1 MVVVTLVAA
10 VLGAALAAG
19 VFVLVRDA
27 RLRDSLDRARS
38 ETEFDLRLARSLPQ
52 NPAGLQGFVDA
63 YEGRGLRAVLIAA
76 GRTYVAG
83 PTTSVAIPEDLRAIV
98 TQGQLGY
105 ERQDVGATPTLIV
118 GGPTP
123 KGDAQLYFFFPE
135 TAIGDDLGQLRTALV
150 LGVLAVTVVGFAF
163 GHAASGRIRTLAEAE
178 RWQRRFTSDVSH
190 ELRTR
195 SAALVSEASVL
206 QENLD
211 RLPSELRRP
220 AELLVADVARLRRLV
235 EDLTS
240 MAQLDAGREVV
251 VSERFDLGALVTGAV
266 RSRGWEDRVQL
277 TTAAVDVVS
286 DRTRVD
292 RIAANLIANAIEHGG
307 GDVTVRVSQRE
318 ANAFV
323 EVADRGPGIA
333 PEHLG
338 MVFDRFFRGDVART
352 GPGSGLGLAIAR
364 ENARLLG
371 GEIEAWS
378 EAGTGSRFTLRLPV
392 AEPLRNGSSPVTS
405 ASDDGVT

>member
-1 MVVVTLVAA
+1 VVVTLVTA
-10 VLGAALAAG
+10 VIGVALAAG

-63 YEGRGLRAVLIAA
+63 YEGRGIRAVLIVA
-76 GRTYVAG
+76 GREYVAG
-83 PTTSVAIPEDLRAIV
+83 PSTISAIPEDLRALV
-98 TQGQLGY
+98 AQGQLGY
-105 ERQDVGATPTLIV
+105 ERLEVGTSPTLIV

-135 TAIGDDLGQLRTALV
+135 TAIRDDLGQLRTALA

-163 GHAASGRIRTLAEAE
+163 GHAASGRIRALAEAE
-178 RWQRRFTSDVSH
+178 QWQRRFTSDVSH
-190 ELRTR
+190 ELRTPI
-195 SAALVSEASVL
+195 AALVSEASVL

-211 RLPSELRRP
+211 RLPGELRRP

-235 EDLTS
+235 EDLTN
-240 MAQLDAGREVV
+240 MAQLDAGREVLA
-251 VSERFDLGALVTGAV
+251 SERFDIGGLVNGAV
-266 RSRGWEDRVQL
+266 RSRGWENRVQL
-277 TTAAVDVVS
+277 ATAAVDVVS

-292 RIAANLIANAIEHGG
+292 RIVANLIVNAIEHGG
-307 GDVTVRVSQRE
+307 GEVIVRVGRRE
-318 ANAFV
+318 AEAFV
-323 EVADRGPGIA
+323 EVVDRGPGIA

-352 GPGSGLGLAIAR
+352 RPGSGLGLAIAR

-371 GEIEAWS
+371 GEIEVWS
-378 EAGTGSRFTLRLPV
+378 EAGSGSRFTLRLPV

-405 ASDDGVT
+405 TSDDGVT